1 MFYLLSNCDLF
12 GIVSY
17 CIERY
22 DFVWAEPF
30 QDIVCIDVNNKQ
42 LV

>member
-17 CIERY
+17 CHY

-30 QDIVCIDVNNKQ
+30 QDIVYIDVNNKQ